1 VDPAAAL
8 LAAYPDCFDPRS
20 AQEWVEARRSLL
32 LARTAPTSRAESVS
46 SGCAATGA
54 HTHAQ
59 GLAVDAAHALARL
72 DAGLG
77 PSCEVCGATL
87 PFERLDGAPSAVRC
101 TCCAGRSTADTR
113 WCR

>member
-8 LAAYPDCFDPRS
+8 LAAYPDDVDEAS
-20 AQEWVEARRSLL
+20 ASAWVQARRSLL
-32 LARTAPTSRAESVS
+32 LARTSPGSRAASVS

-59 GLAVDAAHALARL
+59 GLASDAAHALARL
-72 DAGLG
+72 EAGLG
-77 PSCEVCGATL
+77 PSCEVCAGTL
-87 PFERLDGAPSAVRC
+87 PFARLDAAPSAVRC
-101 TCCAGRSTADTR
+101 TSCARSSTVDTR